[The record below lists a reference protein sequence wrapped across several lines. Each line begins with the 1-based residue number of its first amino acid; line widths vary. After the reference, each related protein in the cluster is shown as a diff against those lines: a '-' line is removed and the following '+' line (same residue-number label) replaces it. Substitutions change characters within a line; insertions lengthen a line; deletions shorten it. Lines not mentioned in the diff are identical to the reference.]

1 MKKLEAIRFKLKME
15 AEQAD
20 IDEILTFETLWVAQ
34 SMSWTIEYVLE
45 LGIDT
50 YNNVVAFLLKQKEET
65 EKRIG
70 IPIQDI
76 RTLG

>member
-20 IDEILTFETLWVAQ
+20 IDEMLTFETLWVAQ

-45 LGIDT
+45 LGIDA
-50 YNNVVAFLLKQKEET
+50 YNNVIAFLLKQREEM

-70 IPIQDI
+70 MPIQDI